1 MKKRKKYKKILAGI
15 FLALLLCAFACVLRY
30 FTGYEIIRNVS
41 YGEKEA
47 NVMDIY
53 VPKKAYK
60 RESNG
65 CVVFV
70 HGGSWSGGDKKEEA
84 ARCRLLACRGYMAV
98 SVNYML
104 KSAETAD
111 TYSVFSVL
119 DELDAALSKVKTFAA
134 ERGITVDKAGIAGY
148 SAGAHL
154 AMLYGYSRAETAPL
168 TIAFVGS
175 MAGPADISAEVWGAE
190 YASRVI
196 KHLTGK
202 SFTEQMLLSGEADA
216 LISAISP
223 VAYVSENAPPTAILH
238 GTKDGTVPVS
248 NTESLIDAL
257 SKNGVCYDYVC
268 MKRADHMLIRNP
280 FKHLYY
286 YHILIKYA
294 KTYF

>member
-1 MKKRKKYKKILAGI
+1 MKKRKKCKKYVACV
-15 FLALLLCAFACVLRY
+15 FLALLLCAFAFVLRY

-53 VPKKAYK
+53 VPKEAYK
-60 RESNG
+60 RETNG
-65 CVVFV
+65 CVVFI

-98 SVNYML
+98 TVNYTL
-104 KSAETAD
+104 WSAETVD

-119 DELDAALSKVKTFAA
+119 DELDAALSKLKTFAA
-134 ERGITVDKAGIAGY
+134 DRGITVDKAGIAGY

-168 TIAFVGS
+168 AIAFVGS
-175 MAGPADISAEVWGAE
+175 MAGPADISAEVWGE
-190 YASRVI
+190 DYAKRI
-196 KHLTGK
+196 TKCLTGK
-202 SFTEQMLLSGEADA
+202 SITDEMLFSGEAEA
-216 LISAISP
+216 LLASVSP

-257 SKNGVCYDYVC
+257 SKNGVCYDYIC
-268 MKRADHMLIRNP
+268 MKRADHMLILNP